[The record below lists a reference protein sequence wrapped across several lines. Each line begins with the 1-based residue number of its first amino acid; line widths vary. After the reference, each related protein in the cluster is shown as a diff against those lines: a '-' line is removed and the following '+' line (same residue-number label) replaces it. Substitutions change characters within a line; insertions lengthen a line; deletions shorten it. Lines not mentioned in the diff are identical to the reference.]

1 VTVRPALP
9 AAFRRYGPAT
19 MLRYVSAHPRL
30 VDVVL
35 AGTLVVTGLLE
46 GAIVPTNRS
55 FWVHEILTVAV
66 MSAVAWRRRFPLT
79 VVGFVVVGM
88 MVLDSDGQLSVFA
101 ALVIVCFTAGAELDP
116 PRAWVG
122 LALAVVPFWTG
133 FALTGGTVSDYV
145 AVTVLYGG
153 SWVVGQALR
162 ERGQRNVVLAERA
175 ERAERDREA
184 EAARA
189 VAEERARIAR
199 ELHDVVSHSISVIA
213 VQTQAVRRRL
223 GPDHAR
229 EVDDLR
235 AVESTAR
242 QAMVE
247 MRRLFGVLRAD
258 GERPS
263 LSPQP
268 GPDQLDR
275 LVGDTRAAGIAVSL
289 VVEGETVPLPPGL
302 GLAAYRIVQEALT
315 NVRKH
320 APGGRVTVRLRYGE
334 RDLDV
339 LVEDTGGL
347 PDEAADGA
355 GLGLVGMRERV
366 TLYGGTLDAGPR
378 PGGGFTVRAR
388 LPFREGAPA

>member
-1 VTVRPALP
+1 MTTERLVEAPP
-9 AAFRRYGPAT
+9 ERYRPAT
-19 MLRYVSAHPRL
+19 MLRFLGAHPRL
-30 VDVVL
+30 VDAVL
-35 AGTLVVTGLLE
+35 AGVLVVAGVLE

-55 FWVHEILTVAV
+55 FWVHQLLTVAV
-66 MSAVAWRRRFPLT
+66 MGAVAWRRRFPLS

-88 MVLDSDGQLSVFA
+88 MLLDSDGQLSVFA
-101 ALVIVCFTAGAELDP
+101 ALVIVSFTAGLELDP

-122 LALAVVPFWTG
+122 LALAVVPFWIG
-133 FALTGGTVSDYV
+133 FALTGGAVSDYV

-153 SWVVGQALR
+153 SWAVGQTLR
-162 ERGQRNVVLAERA
+162 ERGHRSAELHERA
-175 ERAERDREA
+175 ERAERDREI

-247 MRRLFGVLRAD
+247 MRRLFGVLRAE

-263 LSPQP
+263 LAPQP
-268 GPDQLDR
+268 GLDQLDR
-275 LVGDTRAAGIAVSL
+275 LIGETRAAGFPVS
-289 VVEGETVPLPPGL
+289 VDVEGTPVPLPPGL
-302 GLAAYRIVQEALT
+302 GLTAYRIVQEALT

-320 APGGRVTVRLRYGE
+320 APGGRVAVCLRYGE
-334 RDLDV
+334 RELDLAVD
-339 LVEDTGGL
+339 DSGGGDAQR
-347 PDEAADGA
+347 PDG
-355 GLGLVGMRERV
+355 GGYGLVGMRERV
-366 TLYGGTLDAGPR
+366 NLYGGTLEAGPQ
-378 PGGGFTVRAR
+378 PGGGFSVRAR
-388 LPFREGAPA
+388 LPFREGQPA

>member
-1 VTVRPALP
+1 MTTDRLLQAPLG
-9 AAFRRYGPAT
+9 RYRPAT
-19 MLRYVSAHPRL
+19 MLRFLGAHPRL
-30 VDVVL
+30 VDAVL
-35 AGTLVVTGLLE
+35 AGVLVAAGVLE
-46 GAIVPTNRS
+46 GAIVPTNRP
-55 FWVHEILTVAV
+55 FWLHELLTIAV
-66 MSAVAWRRRFPLT
+66 MGAVAWRRRFPLV
-79 VVGFVVVGM
+79 VVGVVVVGM

-101 ALVIVCFTAGAELDP
+101 ALVIVCCTAGAELDP
-116 PRAWVG
+116 PRSWIG
-122 LALAVVPFWTG
+122 LALSVVPFWIG
-133 FALTGGTVSDYV
+133 FALTDGGVSDYV

-153 SWVVGQALR
+153 SWAVGQVLR
-162 ERGQRNVVLAERA
+162 ERGHRSAELAERA

-242 QAMVE
+242 QAMAE

-263 LSPQP
+263 LAPQP
-268 GPDQLDR
+268 GLDQLDR
-275 LVGDTRAAGIAVSL
+275 LIGETRAAGFPVSL
-289 VVEGETVPLPPGL
+289 AVEGESVPLPPGL

-320 APGGRVTVRLRYGE
+320 APGGRVTVCLRYGE
-334 RDLDV
+334 RDLD
-339 LVEDTGGL
+339 LAVEDSGGGD
-347 PDEAADGA
+347 PDRLDG
-355 GLGLVGMRERV
+355 GGYGLVGMRERV
-366 TLYGGTLDAGPR
+366 TLYGGTLEAGPQ
-378 PGGGFTVRAR
+378 PGGGFSVRAR
-388 LPFREGAPA
+388 LPFREGQPA